1 MRSLTRRSSE
11 RAPDK
16 PTGWK
21 EASVHWS
28 RHCPESM
35 FEKLQGSFQDRLNRH
50 FVGAAVG
57 AMPRQKK
64 RLSEVKWQVWVVC
77 DRLNPPMWPV
87 EPTLRAV
94 SAQQLVTALLFVVY
108 IYAYP
113 VIWGCRSSEKLH
125 TLKNVSNPYSCT
137 TTYSTV
143 SFMHDNCWAVEIS
156 LVFMECVR

>member
-1 MRSLTRRSSE
+1 MSSGVGAMRSLTRRSSE

-28 RHCPESM
+28 GHCPESM

-50 FVGAAVG
+50 FVGATVG

-94 SAQQLVTALLFVVY
+94 SAQRLVTALLSWRA
-108 IYAYP
+108 IYMPHPDHLKLVGFPRHHIHTQEHLQTIQELIYQ
-113 VIWGCRSSEKLH
+113 IFSS
-125 TLKNVSNPYSCT
+125 
-137 TTYSTV
+137 
-143 SFMHDNCWAVEIS
+143 
-156 LVFMECVR
+156 